1 MSLDYVTHTSTAHF
15 DRLSICM
22 SPNWCGCVSVHM
34 FIREQTN
41 LKHERVGAKKEADI
55 DSSHQACAAKTQH
68 VVNELS

>member
-22 SPNWCGCVSVHM
+22 SPNWCGCVSIHM

-41 LKHERVGAKKEADI
+41 LKHERVGAKKEADMKI
-55 DSSHQACAAKTQH
+55 VLIRLALQRHNTS
-68 VVNELS
+68 